1 MYSNLAV
8 LLDDI
13 YILAFIFLDKK
24 EKYGNLM
31 QAQEMLHA
39 ACKRAALMSWISVSQ
54 RFWPALL
61 TLSKITFIFH
71 PYYCELETGQ
81 FLLQ

>member
-13 YILAFIFLDKK
+13 YILAFIFLDEKK
-24 EKYGNLM
+24 KYGNLM

-39 ACKRAALMSWISVSQ
+39 ACKRAALMSWISVSL
-54 RFWPALL
+54 RF
-61 TLSKITFIFH
+61 
-71 PYYCELETGQ
+71 
-81 FLLQ
+81 